1 MTINEIK
8 EKLQKMERNSIRLKI
23 EGKADETVGSSH
35 FGGVPDVPAGFIW
48 PVFETDTFDD
58 ETVKP
63 RPLSFIAQFN
73 CHELA
78 AYDTEGLLPKTGVLS
93 FFYETD
99 SQRWGFDPKD
109 AGCARV
115 YWFKDIKELSK
126 GKFPDNLEDYLRF
139 PSIGI
144 GFGSEKSLPQYED
157 FSSTFLSDEEY
168 VNSWDDFDKVIEQYY
183 GVSEE
188 MGSKLLGWADIIQN
202 CMTFECELVSKGHYL
217 GDTYKNIPEEE
228 KNYAKEHSSDDWL
241 LLFQLDTVSQGDFE
255 LMFGDCGCI
264 YFYIRKEDLQAGN
277 FERVWLI
284 LQCY

>member
-8 EKLQKMERNSIRLKI
+8 DKLKKMERNSIKLNI
-23 EGKADETVGSSH
+23 EGEADEAVGRSR

-48 PVFETDTFDD
+48 PLFETDTFDD

-73 CHELA
+73 CRELA

-99 SQRWGFDPKD
+99 SQRWGYDPKD

-115 YWFKDIKELSK
+115 YWFEDIKGLSK
-126 GKFPDNLEDYLRF
+126 GKFPDDLDEYFRF
-139 PSIGI
+139 PAIGI
-144 GFGSEKSLPQYED
+144 GFERKVSLPQYED

-168 VNSWDDFDKVIEQYY
+168 VKLGDDFDKVIEECY
-183 GVSEE
+183 GEPE
-188 MGSKLLGWADIIQN
+188 DICSKLLGWADIIQN
-202 CMTFECELVSKGHYL
+202 CMTVECELVSRGHYL
-217 GDTYKNIPEEE
+217 GNAYKDIPKEEMD
-228 KNYAKEHSSDDWL
+228 YAKEYSSDEWL

-264 YFYIRKEDLQAGN
+264 YFYIRKEDLLAKN
-277 FERVWLI
+277 FDRVWLM
-284 LQCY
+284 LQCC